1 MRLRRSSSG
10 KLLGSDLTYLETVP
24 TTPALLSWS
33 GMRYLILVL
42 IGLGLVSTSHG
53 EGRGDPRKQART
65 KTAPGIHY
73 DLAAVNNPATTDRLE
88 EEAEGSAVLRAQIL
102 LDRAHFSVGEIDSR
116 MGNNTLQAIAGFRAA
131 RRLPQGTS
139 VDPDVWKALNMDTA
153 PVLQEYV
160 LTGEDVSGPFDRVP
174 NNMMLKAKLM
184 HLGYGS
190 ALEAVG
196 EKFHINPA
204 LLQQINP
211 GSKFSVA
218 GQKIYTPNV
227 SRQENAQAARV
238 VVSKSKSTVTVLN
251 DAGQVMAQFPCTSG
265 SEHDPLPN
273 WRLED
278 NGRVQESEIQLQPRP
293 ILGRQ
298 PERFQSHDCARSE
311 QPRGGSVDQP
321 LQGALRNS
329 RNPIAR
335 KDRTRRIARLHTSDE
350 LGCDGTRWNGRQR
363 NSCKPCGVKAS
374 GPSST

>member
-1 MRLRRSSSG
+1 
-10 KLLGSDLTYLETVP
+10 LGSDLTYLETVP

-102 LDRAHFSVGEIDSR
+102 LDRAHFSVGEIDGR

-131 RRLPQGTS
+131 RGLPEGTS

-160 LTGEDVSGPFDRVP
+160 LSGEDVSGPFDRIP

-218 GQKIYTPNV
+218 GQKIYAPNV

-251 DAGQVMAQFPCTSG
+251 DAGQVMAQYPCTSG
-265 SEHDPLPN
+265 SEHDPLPIGDWKITGVFKNPKFNYNPALFWDANPKDSKATIAPGPNNPVGVVWIDLSKEHYGIHGTPSPAKIGHAESHGCIRLTN
-273 WRLED
+273 WDAMELA
-278 NGRVQESEIQLQPRP
+278 GM
-293 ILGRQ
+293 
-298 PERFQSHDCARSE
+298 
-311 QPRGGSVDQP
+311 VDQ
-321 LQGALRNS
+321 
-329 RNPIAR
+329 
-335 KDRTRRIARLHTSDE
+335 
-350 LGCDGTRWNGRQR
+350 GTPV
-363 NSCKPCGVKAS
+363 SLVE
-374 GPSST
+374 